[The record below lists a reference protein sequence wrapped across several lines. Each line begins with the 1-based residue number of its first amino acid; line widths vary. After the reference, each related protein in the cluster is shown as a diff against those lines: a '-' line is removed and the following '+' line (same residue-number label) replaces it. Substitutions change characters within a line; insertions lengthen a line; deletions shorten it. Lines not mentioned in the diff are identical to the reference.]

1 MYLKLKFM
9 YRQVTLLNKSNS
21 LVIHLYMNMTIKSRL
36 RYNIPMPAT
45 PVHVFDYTVV
55 FIMTQLIA
63 KQHKN

>member
-1 MYLKLKFM
+1 M

-21 LVIHLYMNMTIKSRL
+21 LVIHLYMNMKIKSRL

-63 KQHKN
+63 KQQKN